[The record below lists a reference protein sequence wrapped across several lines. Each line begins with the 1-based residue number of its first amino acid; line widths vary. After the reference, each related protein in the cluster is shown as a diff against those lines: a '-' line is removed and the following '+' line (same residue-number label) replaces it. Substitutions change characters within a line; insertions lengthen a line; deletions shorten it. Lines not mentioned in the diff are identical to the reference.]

1 MIRYDLIVIGGGPA
15 GLAAAVS
22 AKKQGIEKVLILERD
37 RELGGILNQCIHN
50 GFGLHTFQE
59 ELTGPEY
66 AQRFIDQAKE
76 YEVPYKLN
84 TMVLDITQEN
94 REKAVTAMNRDE
106 GLLFLRTKAVI
117 LAMGCRERPRG
128 ALNIPG
134 YRPAGIYTAGTA
146 QRLVNMEGYMPG
158 REVVILGSGDIGLIM
173 ARRMT
178 LEGAKVKVVAEL
190 MPYSGGL
197 QRNIVQCLEDFQI
210 PLKLSHTV
218 VDIQGKERVAGVTL
232 AQVDENRKPIPGTE
246 EFYSCDTLLL
256 SCGLIPENEL
266 SGNMG
271 VALSRITSG
280 PVVNE
285 SLETNIPGVFA
296 CGNVLH
302 VHDLVDYVSEEA
314 AKAGSHA
321 VEYIRRW
328 EEQDEQKKDAPGIS
342 VETQGGIRYSV
353 PQLIRPEHMEEKLTV
368 RFRVGAV
375 YRDVYISV
383 YVGEKRI
390 IHKKKR
396 KLAPG
401 EMEQVILKKSDLTA
415 AGELDKIVMKI
426 EEAEEWKQ
434 EN

>member
-1 MIRYDLIVIGGGPA
+1 MTTYDLIIIGSGPA

-22 AKKQGIEKVLILERD
+22 AKKQGIDNLLILERD
-37 RELGGILNQCIHN
+37 HEMGGILNQCIHN

-66 AQRFIDQAKE
+66 AQRFIDQAAE
-76 YEVPYKLN
+76 LEIPYKLN
-84 TMVLDITQEN
+84 TMVLDISAEG
-94 REKAVTAMNRDE
+94 REKLVTAMNREE
-106 GLLFLRTKAVI
+106 GLLTLRSKAVI

-128 ALNIPG
+128 ALHIPG

-197 QRNIVQCLEDFQI
+197 QRNIVQCLQDYEI

-218 VDIQGKERVAGVTL
+218 VDIQGKERVTGVTL

-271 VALSRITSG
+271 VELSRITSG

-285 SLETNIPGVFA
+285 SLETNVEGVFA

-314 AKAGSHA
+314 GKAGCHA
-321 VEYIRRW
+321 AEYIRQW
-328 EEQDEQKKDAPGIS
+328 NMEESKADLEEKKTI
-342 VETQGGIRYSV
+342 EIQTMGGIRYSV
-353 PQLIRPEHMEEKLTV
+353 PQMIRPSHMEEKLTV

-375 YRDVYISV
+375 FKNVYISV
-383 YVGEKRI
+383 YLGEKRI
-390 IHKKKR
+390 IHKKK
-396 KLAPG
+396 KKMAPG
-401 EMEQVILKKSDLTA
+401 EMEQIILKKTDLTSA
-415 AGELDKIVMKI
+415 KGLDKIVMKI
-426 EEAEEWKQ
+426 EEAE
-434 EN
+434 

>member
-1 MIRYDLIVIGGGPA
+1 MNNYDIVIVGGGPA

-22 AKKQGIEKVLILERD
+22 AKKSGIDSILILERD
-37 RELGGILNQCIHN
+37 NELGGILNQCIHN
-50 GFGLHTFQE
+50 GFGLHTFKE

-66 AQRFIDQAKE
+66 ASRFIDQVLE
-76 YEVPYKLN
+76 LGIEYKLH
-84 TMVLDITQEN
+84 TMVMDISHD
-94 REKAVTAMNRDE
+94 KVVTAMNRTD
-106 GLLFLRTKAVI
+106 GMFQIQAGAVI

-134 YRPAGIYTAGTA
+134 YRPAGIYSAGTA
-146 QRLVNMEGYMPG
+146 QRLVNIEGYMPG

-197 QRNIVQCLEDFQI
+197 KRNIVQCLDDFGI

-218 VDIQGKERVAGVTL
+218 VDIEGKERVKAVTI
-232 AQVDENRKPIPGTE
+232 AEVDSHNKPIPGTE
-246 EFYSCDTLLL
+246 ERYECDTLLL

-266 SGNMG
+266 SRSAG
-271 VALSRITSG
+271 VEMSPITSG

-296 CGNVLH
+296 AGNVLH

-314 AKAGSHA
+314 TRAGANAAKYIKAGCKSPEADKIINIAA
-321 VEYIRRW
+321 V
-328 EEQDEQKKDAPGIS
+328 
-342 VETQGGIRYSV
+342 QGARYTV
-353 PQLIRPEHMEEKLTV
+353 PSTINVANMDDLLTV

-375 YRDVYISV
+375 FKNSFVSV
-383 YVGEKRI
+383 YYDDQRVQHQKKRI
-390 IHKKKR
+390 M
-396 KLAPG
+396 APG
-401 EMEQVILKKSDLTA
+401 EMEQIILQKKKLAEYPDLKT
-415 AGELDKIVMKI
+415 ITIKI
-426 EEAEEWKQ
+426 EQ
-434 EN
+434 E